1 MGQALRRLTFV
12 LSCEKCGCRSLIRFS
27 LAGNLTLPFHAG
39 KAFMETAEANLSRS
53 MQWLNTSYTVW
64 FNRRHQRAG
73 HLLQGRFKAVIVEA
87 ESWALGLSRYI
98 HLNPVRLHRMGLDK
112 AK

>member
-1 MGQALRRLTFV
+1 
-12 LSCEKCGCRSLIRFS
+12 
-27 LAGNLTLPFHAG
+27 
-39 KAFMETAEANLSRS
+39 

-87 ESWALGLSRYI
+87 ESWALALSRYI
-98 HLNPVRLHRMGLDK
+98 HLNPVRLHRLGLDK
-112 AK
+112 AKQRARRQGLGEGSGAEVV